1 MVAVLTLNICRNLW
15 SSVISFREWNM
26 SLVSIFWVIWR
37 KRCRLA
43 EHLILVVRLKH
54 ELHVSFKGQSGFS
67 RQLQVLMLVGLGS
80 RSSFFFLIM
89 FLTYSFDI
97 RHASITWLNVIA
109 VKEFIEFMMAR
120 EMFINQSYK

>member
-1 MVAVLTLNICRNLW
+1 M
-15 SSVISFREWNM
+15 
-26 SLVSIFWVIWR
+26 
-37 KRCRLA
+37 
-43 EHLILVVRLKH
+43 VRLKH